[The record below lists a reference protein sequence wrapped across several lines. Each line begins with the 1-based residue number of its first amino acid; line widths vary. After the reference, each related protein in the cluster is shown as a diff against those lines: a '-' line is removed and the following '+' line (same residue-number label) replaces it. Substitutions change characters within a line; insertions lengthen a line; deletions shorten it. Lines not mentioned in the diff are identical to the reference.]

1 MGCPL
6 YEEIMKELVTIC
18 GVPHKIKYC
27 EDSFNVDTHFGQI
40 DYLKCEIKV
49 NNALEGAA
57 LEETLTHEIM
67 HGIFVHIGRN
77 DLAQN
82 EELVQAL
89 SNAVFQSF
97 AIRNN

>member
-1 MGCPL
+1 MM
-6 YEEIMKELVTIC
+6 EQVTIC

-49 NNALEGAA
+49 NKALEGAA
-57 LEETLTHEIM
+57 LEETLTHEIL
-67 HGIFVHIGRN
+67 HGILVHIGKN
-77 DLAQN
+77 ELAQD

-89 SNAVFQSF
+89 SNAVFQTF
-97 AIRNN
+97 EIRNH